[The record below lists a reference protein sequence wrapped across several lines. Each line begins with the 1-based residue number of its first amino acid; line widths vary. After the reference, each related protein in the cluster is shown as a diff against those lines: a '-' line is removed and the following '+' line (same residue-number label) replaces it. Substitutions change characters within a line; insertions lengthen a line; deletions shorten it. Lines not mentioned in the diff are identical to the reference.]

1 MPAVNNADINN
12 HFGDMD
18 LYLMDALLKGHVP
31 GKASIL
37 DVGSGEGRNGIYFI
51 KEGFSY
57 HGIDP
62 EKSKTR
68 LLQYLADSLKNPNAS
83 FTTERLEDVDLPKQ
97 YDFIIASRVLHF
109 APSQTQLLSN
119 WNKLAKSLS
128 PGGII
133 YFAMDSAM
141 ASSFVMPK
149 EEGFFEFKDGRIS
162 LALTEQLYQRLSVG
176 FEEVEP
182 LKTIVYHNSR
192 VQSFGL
198 LRKH

>member
-1 MPAVNNADINN
+1 
-12 HFGDMD
+12 MD
-18 LYLMDALLKGHVP
+18 LYLMDAILKGHIPEKGSV
-31 GKASIL
+31 L

-57 HGIDP
+57 HAVDQ
-62 EKSKTR
+62 EESKTL
-68 LLQYLADSLKNPNAS
+68 LLQYLADSLKNANACFS
-83 FTTERLEDVDLPKQ
+83 AERLEDVELSKQ

-109 APSQTQLLSN
+109 VQSETQFLLN

-128 PGGII
+128 PGGIL

-141 ASSFVMPK
+141 ASGFVIPK
-149 EEGFFEFKDGRIS
+149 GDGLFEFQDGRIS
-162 LALTEQLYQRLSVG
+162 FALTDPLYQKLLAD

-182 LKTIVYHNSR
+182 LKTIVYHNRR